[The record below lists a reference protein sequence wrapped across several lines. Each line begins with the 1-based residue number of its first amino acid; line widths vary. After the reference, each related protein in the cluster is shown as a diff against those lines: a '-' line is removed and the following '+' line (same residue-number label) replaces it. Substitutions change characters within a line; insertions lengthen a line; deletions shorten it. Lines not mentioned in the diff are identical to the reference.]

1 MSNGKTLIR
10 GALILMLTGF
20 LSRIIG
26 FFYRIF
32 LSRAIGAEGMGIYQL
47 IFPLYSL
54 CFALTVAGL
63 QTVLSR
69 FIAGKLA
76 LGQDKAARDGLAV
89 GVFLSLSLSLAAG
102 GLMFYFARPI
112 SLYFLQEPRC
122 VSLLQLLSF
131 CVPFGTVHA
140 CLSAWYYA
148 RKKTALPSVCQLLEQ
163 LARVGASIL
172 VYSIL
177 LERGLPVTPMVAVV
191 GILAGECASALTSMI
206 AVSLDFQ
213 KASYSLR
220 RLEHPVGYSRELLLP
235 ALPLTA
241 NRLLLT
247 LLQSLESVLIPGR
260 LLLFGLSSSA
270 ALSVYGV
277 LTGMALPLILFPS
290 AITNAVSV
298 MLLPTVAEEQA
309 KGNRRTIAHTI
320 ENTIKYCLILGIFA
334 TGVFLFFGREAGLLL
349 FSNEQAGAFI
359 QTLAFICPF
368 LYLTTTLSSI
378 LNGLGKTTFC
388 FAQNLAGLII
398 RILFVL
404 FLVPRYG
411 MPGYLWGLLASE
423 LTITFLSFFLL
434 HRIVPFTFSSWNWI
448 IKPLLALAISG
459 GVALA
464 VCQLGALLPS
474 FPPLLLLAFALLAM
488 VCLYLYLLCGLELIH
503 IPMKRH
509 TVLDKK

>member
-349 FSNEQAGAFI
+349 FGNEQAGAFI

-434 HRIVPFTFSSWNWI
+434 HRIVPFTFSSWNWM

-464 VCQLGALLPS
+464 VCQLGALLPG